1 MEQRWTRLDK
11 EIDKKGTYSFEH
23 KSLQCKQCTHKL
35 QNPMVCTEYPERK
48 PNCVLKI
55 ECDCPK
61 FEPKE

>member
-1 MEQRWTRLDK
+1 MLRDYRDDRFNYTKPGEFKLK
-11 EIDKKGTYSFEH
+11 E
-23 KSLQCKQCTHKL
+23 LQCTKCMHKL
-35 QNPMVCTEYPERK
+35 QNPMLCTEYPERK